1 MNQLK
6 NIRRF
11 ALLVLVA
18 AGVLTLAACSGSEKT
33 PYGDLSDDNVYLT
46 YGDIT
51 ITEKE
56 LYDQLRLQGASTLAT
71 MVDEEL
77 FKTYIEDAE
86 TKLANGDETLVGYL
100 DDIVNRAIHGSTE
113 LEDLED
119 LYAESPEN
127 YIRNIERYADSLYL
141 LDNSMVIQDVIDAL
155 LGLAQTEESPFTG
168 YHTLDF
174 MLDRYALRVAQRAY
188 AKTLLDEEVNDEESD
203 VYISDDN
210 IVTYYKN
217 NKEGRYDVDALVVRF
232 INLNEANA
240 ALYQVGLKSDSK
252 GFWYELPD
260 IRILEGNPGYIDL
273 DDPDYVH
280 VRDILDD
287 LGLISKLGVDLESR
301 EMITVQDYEDYYKA
315 YIINTDRADGFS
327 DVKLLPEGVKA
338 KFIEIYNLLNPAAPI
353 KLDTDGVSIV
363 GDGNDYTTT
372 YTYDDLTDINTSLRS
387 HIYNTLVAEADMEDP
402 DDTADG
408 KPYSSRIQTFGDSR
422 YLVFKLDDESET
434 EEGILVEDSEDPDT
448 DVFND
453 TVEALAIQAEMKNEL
468 LESKLTDTYVTTKVT
483 ELYEEQTLDIFDP
496 IVRVFYNQSYGY
508 EGTQDNKD
516 GNVVA
521 KIGDIEITVE
531 AFYNKL
537 ESSYGIN
544 LALDMLANKYFE
556 ASEKY
561 TVSEADLE
569 DYTDQFENIISQFS
583 SDNFASSGYPAS
595 MGRQNFLLTAFGSRS
610 NQEAINNLYV
620 YPDLRQQYLEDYEV
634 HFGNE
639 NIYESFATLA
649 ARQYNNFE
657 SITVSHLLVYFDQDG
672 DGTPDDPQEYLDTLD
687 AASQTEVIN
696 GLIDLIDLVYS
707 RLGLYKGMK
716 EGLSAIANDFNTS
729 GRIQIGSTVPPY
741 DYTLESVWSEY
752 RQLGFYL
759 KFEDINSAVTNKSNF
774 VTGSSR
780 LDEVFYD
787 RAMLIHDTLAEMED
801 DDSLFPYL
809 DFYDAWVNSSNAI
822 TETELESV
830 KSSFGYHFILAN
842 RIGETTSAIFDEADD
857 ENSEYV
863 LADDETINVYNS
875 DSDTLT
881 ASQVK
886 YYLLGSLSDEGVEL
900 PRDVQTA
907 VTNYLQP
914 VLTVYEGT
922 YMQRELIFS
931 LLDDVDF
938 TDADADLR
946 LETIREINLR
956 QMHGYQLSQ
965 NGGVND
971 ANYEAL
977 FGGILEILKGSN

>member
-33 PYGDLSDDNVYLT
+33 PYGNLSDDNVYLT

-56 LYDQLRLQGASTLAT
+56 LYDQLRMQGASTLAT

-86 TKLANGDETLVGYL
+86 AKLANGDETLVGYL
-100 DDIVNRAIHGSTE
+100 DDTVNQAIHGSTE
-113 LEDLED
+113 LEDLQN
-119 LYAESPEN
+119 LYDENPEL
-127 YIRNIERYADSLYL
+127 YIRNIERYADSVYL
-141 LDNSMVIQDVIDAL
+141 LDNNMVIQDVIDAL
-155 LGLAQTEESPFTG
+155 LGLAQTEENPFTG

-203 VYISDDN
+203 AYIADED
-210 IVTYYKN
+210 IVSYYKA
-217 NKEGRYDVDALVVRF
+217 NKEGQYDVDALVVRF

-273 DDPDYVH
+273 DSPDYAH

-287 LGLISKLGVDLESR
+287 LELTSKLGVDLEDR
-301 EMITVQDYEDYYKA
+301 DMLTVQDYEDYYKA

-327 DVKLLPEGVKA
+327 DIKLLPEGVKA

-387 HIYNTLVAEADMEDP
+387 HIYDTLIAEADMEDP

-408 KPYSSRIQTFGDSR
+408 KPYSSRIQTFGNAR

-434 EEGILVEDSEDPDT
+434 EEGILVEDPENPDAEIFDDST
-448 DVFND
+448 
-453 TVEALAIQAEMKNEL
+453 EALDIKAEMKNEL
-468 LESKLTDTYVTTKVT
+468 LESKLTDNYVTAKVT
-483 ELYEEQTLDIFDP
+483 ELYDEQTLDIFDP
-496 IVRVFYNQSYGY
+496 IVRVFYDQSYGY
-508 EGTQDNKD
+508 D
-516 GNVVA
+516 GSDKNETGDVVA
-521 KIGDIEITVE
+521 KVGDIEITVE
-531 AFYNKL
+531 DFYNKL
-537 ESSYGIN
+537 EASYGIN

-556 ASEKY
+556 ASDVY
-561 TVSEADLE
+561 TVSDADLD
-569 DYTDQFENIISQFS
+569 DYTEQFENIISQFS

-620 YPDLRQQYLEDYEV
+620 YPALRQQYLEDYEV
-634 HFGNE
+634 HFGNDD
-639 NIYESFATLA
+639 IFSSFATLA
-649 ARQYNNFE
+649 ERQYNNFE
-657 SITVSHLLVYFDQDG
+657 SITVSHLLVYFDQNG

-707 RLGLYKGMK
+707 RIGLYRGMK
-716 EGLSAIANDFNTS
+716 EGLNAIANDFNNS
-729 GRIQIGSTVPPY
+729 GRIQIGSSIPPY
-741 DYTLESVWSEY
+741 DYTLESVWAEY

-759 KFEDINSAVTNKSNF
+759 KFEDITSAVTNKSNF
-774 VTGSSR
+774 ITGSSV

-787 RAMLIHDTLAEMED
+787 RAMAIHDILIDMED

-809 DFYDAWVNSSNAI
+809 DFYDAWVNTSNAI
-822 TETELESV
+822 TETELELV

-842 RIGETTSAIFDEADD
+842 RIGATTSAIYDEADD
-857 ENSEYV
+857 EDGDYV

-875 DSDTLT
+875 DSETLT
-881 ASQVK
+881 AGQIK

-900 PRDVQTA
+900 PTNVQTA
-907 VTNYLQP
+907 VTSYLQP
-914 VLTVYEGT
+914 VLTVYQGT

-938 TDADADLR
+938 SDSADGAR
-946 LETIREINLR
+946 LDTIREINLR
-956 QMHGYQLSQ
+956 QMHGYMLSE
-965 NGGVND
+965 NGGVYD
-971 ANYEAL
+971 TNYEAL
-977 FGGILEILKGSN
+977 FGGILDILNGN

>member
-6 NIRRF
+6 NIRKF

-18 AGVLTLAACSGSEKT
+18 AGVLTLAACNGSEKT

-56 LYDQLRLQGASTLAT
+56 LYDQLRMQGASTLAT

-77 FKTYIEDAE
+77 FKTYINDAE
-86 TKLANGDETLVGYL
+86 TKLASGDETLIGYL
-100 DDIVNRAIHGSTE
+100 DDTVNQAIHGSKE
-113 LEDLED
+113 LEDLQD
-119 LYAESPEN
+119 LYDENPEL
-127 YIRNIERYADSLYL
+127 YIRNIERYADSVYL
-141 LDNSMVIQDVIDAL
+141 LDNNMVIQDVIDQL
-155 LGLAQTEESPFTG
+155 LGLAQTEENPFTG

-174 MLDRYALRVAQRAY
+174 MLDRYTLRVAQRAY
-188 AKTLLDEEVNDEESD
+188 SKTILDDEVNDEESD
-203 VYISDDN
+203 AYIADED
-210 IVTYYKN
+210 IVSYYKS
-217 NKEGRYDVDALVVRF
+217 NKEGQYDVDALVVRF

-273 DDPDYVH
+273 DSPDYAH
-280 VRDILDD
+280 VKDILDD
-287 LGLISKLGVDLESR
+287 LEITSKLGADLESR

-315 YIINTDRADGFS
+315 YIINTDRTDGFS
-327 DVKLLPEGVKA
+327 DVKLLPEGVKV

-353 KLDTDGVSIV
+353 KLDTDGISIV

-387 HIYNTLVAEADMEDP
+387 HIYDTLIAEADMEDP

-408 KPYSSRIQTFGDSR
+408 KPYSSRIQTFGDAR
-422 YLVFKLDDESET
+422 YLVFKLDDESEN
-434 EEGILVEDSEDPDT
+434 EECILVEDPENPD
-448 DVFND
+448 ND
-453 TVEALAIQAEMKNEL
+453 IFSDSAEALAIKAEMKDEL
-468 LESKLTDTYVTTKVT
+468 LESKLTDNYVTSKVT
-483 ELYEEQTLDIFDP
+483 ELYEEQTLDIFDS
-496 IVRVFYNQSYGY
+496 IVRVFYDQSYGY
-508 EGTQDNKD
+508 EGTEDNKNGD
-516 GNVVA
+516 VVA

-537 ESSYGIN
+537 EASYGIN

-556 ASEKY
+556 ASEDY
-561 TVSEADLE
+561 TVSDADLE
-569 DYTDQFENIISQFS
+569 DYTEQFENIISQFS

-634 HFGNE
+634 HFGNDD
-639 NIYESFATLA
+639 IFESLATLA

-672 DGTPDDPQEYLDTLD
+672 DGTPDNPQEYLDTLD

-696 GLIDLIDLVYS
+696 GLIELIDLVYS
-707 RLGLYKGMK
+707 RIGLYKGMK
-716 EGLSAIANDFNTS
+716 EGLNAIATDFNNS
-729 GRIQIGSTVPPY
+729 GRIQIGSAIPPY
-741 DYTLESVWSEY
+741 DYTLESVWAEY

-759 KFEDINSAVTNKSNF
+759 KFEDITSAVTNKSNF
-774 VTGSSR
+774 VSGSSR

-787 RAMLIHDTLAEMED
+787 RAMTIHDTLVEMED

-809 DFYDAWVNSSNAI
+809 DFYDAWVNTSNAI
-822 TETELESV
+822 TETELELV

-842 RIGETTSAIFDEADD
+842 RIGETTTAIYNEADD
-857 ENSEYV
+857 EEGLYV
-863 LADDETINVYNS
+863 LADDETVNVYNI
-875 DSDTLT
+875 DSETLT
-881 ASQVK
+881 AGQVK

-900 PRDVQTA
+900 PTNVQTA

-914 VLTVYEGT
+914 VLTVYQGT

-946 LETIREINLR
+946 LETVREINLR
-956 QMHGYQLSQ
+956 QMHGYMLSE
-965 NGGVND
+965 NGGVYD
-971 ANYEAL
+971 TNYEAL
-977 FGGILEILKGSN
+977 FGGILDILKGNN

>member
-6 NIRRF
+6 NIRKF

-18 AGVLTLAACSGSEKT
+18 AGVLTLAACNGSEKT

-56 LYDQLRLQGASTLAT
+56 LYDQLRMQGASTLAT

-77 FKTYIEDAE
+77 FKTYINDAE
-86 TKLANGDETLVGYL
+86 TKLASGDETLIGYL
-100 DDIVNRAIHGSTE
+100 DDTVNQAIHGSKE
-113 LEDLED
+113 LEDLQD
-119 LYAESPEN
+119 LYDENPEL
-127 YIRNIERYADSLYL
+127 YIRNIERYADSVYL
-141 LDNSMVIQDVIDAL
+141 LDNNMVIQDVIDQL
-155 LGLAQTEESPFTG
+155 LGLAQTEENPFTG

-174 MLDRYALRVAQRAY
+174 MLDRYTLRVAQRAY
-188 AKTLLDEEVNDEESD
+188 SKTILDDEVNDEESD
-203 VYISDDN
+203 AYIADED
-210 IVTYYKN
+210 IVSYYKS
-217 NKEGRYDVDALVVRF
+217 NKEGQYDVDALVVRF

-273 DDPDYVH
+273 DSPDYAH
-280 VRDILDD
+280 VKDILDD
-287 LGLISKLGVDLESR
+287 LEITSKLGADLESR

-315 YIINTDRADGFS
+315 YIINTDRTDGFS
-327 DVKLLPEGVKA
+327 DVKLLPEGVKV

-353 KLDTDGVSIV
+353 KLDTDGISIV

-387 HIYNTLVAEADMEDP
+387 HIYDTLIAEADMEDP

-408 KPYSSRIQTFGDSR
+408 KPYSSRIQTFGDAR
-422 YLVFKLDDESET
+422 YLVFKLDDESEN
-434 EEGILVEDSEDPDT
+434 EEGILVEDPENPD
-448 DVFND
+448 ND
-453 TVEALAIQAEMKNEL
+453 IFSDSAEALAIKAEMKDEL
-468 LESKLTDTYVTTKVT
+468 LESKLTDNYVTSKVT
-483 ELYEEQTLDIFDP
+483 ELYEEQTLDIFDS
-496 IVRVFYNQSYGY
+496 IVRVFYDQSYGY
-508 EGTQDNKD
+508 EGTEDNKNGD
-516 GNVVA
+516 VVA

-537 ESSYGIN
+537 EASYGIN

-556 ASEKY
+556 ASEDY
-561 TVSEADLE
+561 TVSDADLE
-569 DYTDQFENIISQFS
+569 DYTEQFENIISQFS

-634 HFGNE
+634 HFGNDD
-639 NIYESFATLA
+639 IFESLATLA

-672 DGTPDDPQEYLDTLD
+672 DGTPDNPQEYLDTLD

-696 GLIDLIDLVYS
+696 GLIELIDLVYS
-707 RLGLYKGMK
+707 RIGLYKGMK
-716 EGLSAIANDFNTS
+716 EGLNAIATDFNNS
-729 GRIQIGSTVPPY
+729 GRIQIGSAIPPY
-741 DYTLESVWSEY
+741 DYTLESVWAEY

-759 KFEDINSAVTNKSNF
+759 KFEDITSAVTNKSNF
-774 VTGSSR
+774 VSGSSR

-787 RAMLIHDTLAEMED
+787 RAMTIHDTLVEMED

-809 DFYDAWVNSSNAI
+809 DFYDAWVNTSNAI
-822 TETELESV
+822 TETELELV

-842 RIGETTSAIFDEADD
+842 RIGETTTAIYNEADD
-857 ENSEYV
+857 EEGLYV
-863 LADDETINVYNS
+863 LADDETVNVYNI
-875 DSDTLT
+875 DSETLT
-881 ASQVK
+881 AGQVK

-900 PRDVQTA
+900 PTNVQTA

-914 VLTVYEGT
+914 VLTVYQGT

-946 LETIREINLR
+946 LETVREINLR
-956 QMHGYQLSQ
+956 QMHGYMLSE
-965 NGGVND
+965 NGGVYD
-971 ANYEAL
+971 TNYEAL
-977 FGGILEILKGSN
+977 FGGILDILKGNN

>member
-18 AGVLTLAACSGSEKT
+18 AGVLTLAACTGSEKT
-33 PYGDLSDDNVYLT
+33 PYGNLSDDNVYLT

-56 LYDQLRLQGASTLAT
+56 LYDQLRLQGAATLAT

-77 FKTYIEDAE
+77 FKTYIEDAK

-100 DDIVNRAIHGSTE
+100 DDTVNRAIHGSTE
-113 LEDLED
+113 LEDLQD
-119 LYAESPEN
+119 LYDENPESF
-127 YIRNIERYADSLYL
+127 IRNIERFADSVYL
-141 LDNSMVIQDVIDAL
+141 LDNNMVIQDVIDQL
-155 LGLAQTEESPFTG
+155 LGLAQTEENPFTG

-188 AKTLLDEEVNDEESD
+188 AKAILDEEVNDEESD
-203 VYISDDN
+203 AYISDDN

-287 LGLISKLGVDLESR
+287 LQITSKLGADLESR

-408 KPYSSRIQTFGDSR
+408 KPYSSRIQTFGDAR

-434 EEGILVEDSEDPDT
+434 EEGILIEDSEDPDAE
-448 DVFND
+448 VFND
-453 TVEALAIQAEMKNEL
+453 TDEALAIQAEMKNEL
-468 LESKLTDTYVTTKVT
+468 LESKLTDTYVNTKVT
-483 ELYEEQTLDIFDP
+483 ELYEEQTLDIYDP

-508 EGTQDNKD
+508 EGTEDNKD
-516 GNVVA
+516 GDVVA

-531 AFYNKL
+531 AFYNAL

-556 ASEKY
+556 ASEVY

-634 HFGNE
+634 HFGNDD
-639 NIYESFATLA
+639 IYESFATLA

-729 GRIQIGSTVPPY
+729 GRIQIGSTIPPY
-741 DYTLESVWSEY
+741 DYTLESVWAEY

-759 KFEDINSAVTNKSNF
+759 KFEDITSAITNKSNF

-842 RIGETTSAIFDEADD
+842 RVGETTSAIFDEADD

-881 ASQVK
+881 ASQIK

-931 LLDDVDF
+931 LLDDVVF
-938 TDADADLR
+938 TDANADAR

-956 QMHGYQLSQ
+956 QMHSYQLSE

-977 FGGILEILKGSN
+977 FGNILEILKGSN

>member
-33 PYGDLSDDNVYLT
+33 PYGNLSDDNVYLT

-56 LYDQLRLQGASTLAT
+56 LYDQLRMQGASTLAT

-86 TKLANGDETLVGYL
+86 AKLANGDETLVGYL
-100 DDIVNRAIHGSTE
+100 DDTVNQAIHGSTE
-113 LEDLED
+113 LEDLQD
-119 LYAESPEN
+119 LYDENPEL
-127 YIRNIERYADSLYL
+127 YIRNIERYADSVYL
-141 LDNSMVIQDVIDAL
+141 LDNNMVIQDVIDAL
-155 LGLAQTEESPFTG
+155 LGLAQTEENPFTG

-203 VYISDDN
+203 AYIADED
-210 IVTYYKN
+210 IVSYYKA
-217 NKEGRYDVDALVVRF
+217 NKEGQYDVDALVVRF

-273 DDPDYVH
+273 DSPDYAH

-287 LGLISKLGVDLESR
+287 LELTSKLGVDLEDR
-301 EMITVQDYEDYYKA
+301 DMITVQDYEDYYKA

-327 DVKLLPEGVKA
+327 DIKLLPEGVKA

-387 HIYNTLVAEADMEDP
+387 HIYDTLIAEADMEDP

-408 KPYSSRIQTFGDSR
+408 KPYSSRIQTFGNAR

-448 DVFND
+448 DVFGD
-453 TVEALAIQAEMKNEL
+453 SVEALAIKAEMKNEL
-468 LESKLTDTYVTTKVT
+468 LESKLTDNYVTAKVT

-496 IVRVFYNQSYGY
+496 IVRVFYDQSYGY
-508 EGTQDNKD
+508 EGTDKNETGD
-516 GNVVA
+516 VVA

-537 ESSYGIN
+537 EASYGIN

-556 ASEKY
+556 SSDVY
-561 TVSEADLE
+561 TVSDADLD
-569 DYTDQFENIISQFS
+569 DYTEQFENIISQFS

-620 YPDLRQQYLEDYEV
+620 YPALRQQYLEDYEV
-634 HFGNE
+634 HFGNDD
-639 NIYESFATLA
+639 IFSSFATLA
-649 ARQYNNFE
+649 ERQYNNFE
-657 SITVSHLLVYFDQDG
+657 SITVSHLLVYFDQNG

-696 GLIDLIDLVYS
+696 GIIDLIDLVYS
-707 RLGLYKGMK
+707 RIGLYKGMK
-716 EGLSAIANDFNTS
+716 EGLNAIATDFNNS
-729 GRIQIGSTVPPY
+729 GRIQIGSSIPPY
-741 DYTLESVWSEY
+741 DYTLESVWAEY

-759 KFEDINSAVTNKSNF
+759 KFEDITSAVTNKSNF
-774 VTGSSR
+774 ITGSSV

-787 RAMLIHDTLAEMED
+787 RAMAIHDILIDMED

-809 DFYDAWVNSSNAI
+809 DFYDAWVNTSNAI
-822 TETELESV
+822 TETELELV

-842 RIGETTSAIFDEADD
+842 RIGATTSAIYDEADD
-857 ENSEYV
+857 EDGDYV

-875 DSDTLT
+875 DSETLT
-881 ASQVK
+881 AGQIK

-900 PRDVQTA
+900 PTNVQTA
-907 VTNYLQP
+907 VTSYLQP
-914 VLTVYEGT
+914 VLTVYQGT

-938 TDADADLR
+938 SDATDSAR
-946 LETIREINLR
+946 LDTIREINLR
-956 QMHGYQLSQ
+956 QMHGYMLSE
-965 NGGVND
+965 NGGVYD
-971 ANYEAL
+971 TNYEAL
-977 FGGILEILKGSN
+977 FGGILDILNGN